1 MKAIKG
7 DFVGFTFNGYHSS
20 DLGIVR
26 VSDSDRYN
34 ENLLPEIK
42 DGTVEAIGVDGVYF
56 FNSFYGK
63 KTFDIKIAF
72 DNLSEEQ
79 FRKLRQVF
87 GDKKI
92 HDLIFDE
99 VPYKVYQVKTAVPP
113 NLKYV
118 CFDNPPEYID
128 VDFITNKKIYTK
140 EDLYGI
146 GPRNN
151 EGRVYKG
158 EGQLS
163 FVSYYPYAK
172 SRFKYIDNYVL
183 ENLPEW
189 GSIETGT
196 AEDVHYNLYDWI
208 DSVGLRLSDSTKH
221 YNNKTYIIDT
231 VTSEGVMYYNPGDL
245 PTSFYLDFI
254 FENEINNFKGL
265 VITDTYGGKTL
276 AINKFDLYSDNGFRI
291 NTKLN
296 LIEGLILQNGEYV
309 LSGNVYNEYI
319 ENGDFFK
326 LPTTN
331 DLEWLSIMSLSS
343 SESLTFTGKINYDYL
358 YY

>member
-1 MKAIKG
+1 MSKLKG
-7 DFVGFTFNGYHSS
+7 DFIGFTFNGYHSS

-26 VSDSDRYN
+26 VADSDRYSD
-34 ENLLPEIK
+34 NLLPEIK
-42 DGTVEAIGVDGVYF
+42 DGTVEAIGVDGIYF
-56 FNSFYGK
+56 FNSYYSK
-63 KTFDIKIAF
+63 KSFDIKIAF
-72 DNLSEEQ
+72 DDLSEEQ

-99 VPYKVYQVKTAVPP
+99 VPYKKYTVKSSGVQ

-118 CFDNPPEYID
+118 CFDRPPEYID

-146 GPRNN
+146 GSRSN
-151 EGRVYKG
+151 EGRLYKG

-163 FVSYYPYAK
+163 FVAYYPFAK
-172 SRFKYIDNYVL
+172 SRFKYIDEYVL
-183 ENLPEW
+183 ENIPEW
-189 GSIETGT
+189 GTMETGT
-196 AEDVHYNLYDWI
+196 AETVHYNLYDWV
-208 DSVGLRLSDSTKH
+208 DSAGLRLSDSTKH
-221 YNNKTYIIDT
+221 YNSVSYVIDE
-231 VTSEGVMYYNPGDL
+231 VNPNGVMYYNPGDM
-245 PTSFYLDFI
+245 PTGFYLDFI
-254 FENEINNFKGL
+254 FENEANNFKGV
-265 VITDTYGGKTL
+265 VITDTYGGKSL

-291 NTKLN
+291 NSKLN
-296 LIEGLILQNGEYV
+296 LIEGLILQNGEYI

-326 LPTTN
+326 LPVTN
-331 DLEWLSIMSLSS
+331 DLEWISIAPLLSS
-343 SESLTFTGKINYDYL
+343 EPLEFIGKIEYDYL